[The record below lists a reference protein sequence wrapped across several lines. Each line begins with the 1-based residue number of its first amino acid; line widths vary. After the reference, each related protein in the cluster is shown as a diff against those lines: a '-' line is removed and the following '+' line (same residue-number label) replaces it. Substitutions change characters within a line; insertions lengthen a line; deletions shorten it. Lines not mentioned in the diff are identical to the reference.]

1 MRISSK
7 RLAIG
12 AVLAGVHLALGHAQ
26 AANFGTDLNLTMMP
40 AAGGMGGVGIARPQ
54 DLGASVF
61 GNPATL
67 NQFKGTQFMFGA
79 TFYDVDVSA
88 SHDGSTTGTA
98 WSGGSAA
105 GPYLVPNVAL
115 VQPISGDTVLGAGL
129 SVVAGVGSDFRGV
142 AGSLDPLAEILV
154 FGANAGIAHRISDQ
168 LSIGAMATIGMG
180 LGQAGLNSNT
190 ASTSNFGIRGT
201 LGVAYE
207 AGPTTVGAYYRSPL
221 AIEYDNMVQYA
232 ANGFHS
238 PTFEQ
243 PQEVGLGIAN
253 ESLMNGKLL
262 LAFDLVW
269 KDWSSADA
277 YQDLY
282 EDQNVFA
289 VGAQYSTG
297 PYRFRAGYSHADSPI
312 KSNVGSS
319 VGSIDSLLIGGV
331 TVPMNPVLTRYVQAT
346 NAEVI
351 WEDQISVGFGM
362 DLTPHVTLDGHA
374 GYTLGRDEQ
383 IGATKV
389 DAGSWQAGL
398 AFTWRFD

>member
-1 MRISSK
+1 MSQSRK
-7 RLAIG
+7 HPAAGALLA
-12 AVLAGVHLALGHAQ
+12 AAQLVLGSAQ

-67 NQFKGTQFMFGA
+67 AQFKGTQFMFGA

-88 SHDGSTTGTA
+88 SHDGTTTGTA
-98 WSGGSAA
+98 WSGDSDA

-115 VQPISGDTVLGAGL
+115 AQPVSDNTVIGAGL
-129 SVVAGVGSDFRGV
+129 TVVSGVGSDFRGV

-154 FGANAGIAHRISDQ
+154 FGANAGVAHRISER

-180 LGQAGLNSNT
+180 LGQAGLTGNT

-201 LGVAYE
+201 LGLTYE
-207 AGPTTVGAYYRSPL
+207 AGPTTFGAYYRSPL
-221 AIEYDNMVQYA
+221 AIKYENMVQFS

-253 ESLMNGKLL
+253 ESLMGGDLL
-262 LAFDLVW
+262 LAADVVW
-269 KDWSSADA
+269 KDWSSAES

-282 EDQNVFA
+282 DDQYVFA
-289 VGAQYSTG
+289 LGAQYSTG
-297 PYRFRAGYSHADSPI
+297 PYRFRAGYARVESPI
-312 KSNVGSS
+312 KSNVGSN
-319 VGSIDSLLIGGV
+319 VGDITSLLVGGV
-331 TVPMNPVLTRYVQAT
+331 TVPMNPALTQYVQAT

-351 WEDQISVGFGM
+351 WEDQVSLGFGM
-362 DLTPHVTLDGHA
+362 DLTPGITFDAHA
-374 GYTLGRDEQ
+374 GYALKRDEQ

-389 DAGSWQAGL
+389 DAGAWQAGV
-398 AFTWRFD
+398 AFTWQFG